1 MWFGKRNRSAPK
13 VTPPADLTALSAA
26 VSGPAA
32 PSSALPEAVQQR
44 GELSPD
50 ARTLWRDSM
59 GLLATRALQ
68 IIILVVLVAGV
79 MWGLRTLSTVII
91 PLVLALIFASTF
103 WPVTQWLRAHRVPA
117 ALAAVIELIAI
128 LLILTGAG
136 WLVTWAVRDEWDE
149 LSASAH
155 EGFTQL
161 LDWTHT
167 LPFSVDQDQLLE
179 WRDQLLDWATSANFG
194 AGALAGVGAVA
205 SFVTGLV
212 LLVVVLFFF
221 LKDGPLIWNFLLRP
235 FRGEALER
243 AERVGQKTVETLGS
257 YVRGTASV
265 ALVDAVGIGLGL
277 LILQV
282 PLALP
287 LAVLVFLLSFI
298 PLVGATVAGALGAL
312 VALVANGPL
321 SAVLVI
327 GVVVLVNQ
335 LEGNFLQP
343 VLMGRAL
350 KLHALVILLA
360 LTIGTVVAGILGA
373 VLAVPIA
380 AVVWG
385 IIKVWDGPDLAAK
398 WARPKPEKL

>member
-1 MWFGKRNRSAPK
+1 MWFGKREQSKPVVALQPSPAQ
-13 VTPPADLTALSAA
+13 PPVA
-26 VSGPAA
+26 
-32 PSSALPEAVQQR
+32 R
-44 GELSPD
+44 G
-50 ARTLWRDSM
+50 LWRDNM
-59 GLLATRALQ
+59 GLLATRSLQ
-68 IIILVVLVAGV
+68 IIIVVVLAVG
-79 MWGLRTLSTVII
+79 MIWGLRELSAVFVPI
-91 PLVLALIFASTF
+91 VLALILASTF
-103 WPVTQWLRAHRVPA
+103 WPVTKWLRAHRVPA
-117 ALAAVIELIAI
+117 ALAAVIELIGI
-128 LLILTGAG
+128 LLLLTGVG

-149 LSASAH
+149 LSSSAH

-161 LDWTHT
+161 VEWTHT
-167 LPFSVDQDQLLE
+167 LPFSVDQDQILQ
-179 WRDQLLDWATSANFG
+179 WRDQLIDWGTSANVG

-205 SFVTGLV
+205 SFITGLV

-221 LKDGPLIWNFLLRP
+221 LKDGPQIWRFLLRP
-235 FRGEALER
+235 FHGASLAR
-243 AERVGQKTVETLGS
+243 AQRVGDKTVETLGS

-265 ALVDAVGIGLGL
+265 ALIDAVGIGIGL

-360 LTIGTVVAGILGA
+360 LTVGTVLVGILGA

-380 AVVWG
+380 AVLWG

-398 WARPKPEKL
+398 WARPHPGLEK

>member
-1 MWFGKRNRSAPK
+1 MWFGRREQPKPVVAAQPAPAQPK
-13 VTPPADLTALSAA
+13 
-26 VSGPAA
+26 AA
-32 PSSALPEAVQQR
+32 PGP
-44 GELSPD
+44 
-50 ARTLWRDSM
+50 WRDNM
-59 GLLATRALQ
+59 GLLATRSLQ
-68 IIILVVLVAGV
+68 LIILIVLVAGV
-79 MWGLRTLSTVII
+79 IWGLRTLSTVFI
-91 PLVLALIFASTF
+91 PIVLALILASTF
-103 WPVTQWLRAHRVPA
+103 WPVTKWLRARRVPA
-117 ALAAVIELIAI
+117 ALAAAIELVGI
-128 LLILTGAG
+128 LLLLTGVG

-149 LSASAH
+149 LNESAH

-161 LDWTHT
+161 VEWTHT
-167 LPFSVDQDQLLE
+167 LPFSVDQEQLLA
-179 WRDQLLDWATSANFG
+179 WRDQLIEWVTSANVG

-212 LLVVVLFFF
+212 LLIVVLFFF
-221 LKDGPLIWNFLLRP
+221 LKDGPVIWRFVLRP
-235 FRGEALER
+235 FQGVSLER
-243 AERVGQKTVETLGS
+243 AERIGQKTVETLGS
-257 YVRGTASV
+257 YVRGTATV
-265 ALVDAVGIGLGL
+265 ALVDSIGIGIGL

-282 PLALP
+282 PLAVP

-312 VALVANGPL
+312 VALVANGPI

-360 LTIGTVVAGILGA
+360 LTIGTVLAGILGA

-380 AVVWG
+380 AVLWG
-385 IIKVWDGPDLAAK
+385 IIKVWDGPELAAR
-398 WARPKPEKL
+398 WARPRPEAGN